1 MTKLSALLGAC
12 AALALASTAA
22 SAQMAPANKTAP
34 AAKTAAMAPAKAPEK
49 VKGPATTAPK
59 TAESKACSAEAD
71 AKGLHGKARKAFR
84 SKCKEDAAPAAKA
97 GVAAAVKAEAKTPAP
112 K

>member
-1 MTKLSALLGAC
+1 MTKISTLLGAC
-12 AALALASTAA
+12 AVLALASTAA

-34 AAKTAAMAPAKAPEK
+34 AAKTAAMAPAKA
-49 VKGPATTAPK
+49 KGPAMTAPK

-84 SKCKEDAAPAAKA
+84 SKCKDDAAPAAKA
-97 GVAAAVKAEAKTPAP
+97 GVNAAVKADAKAP
-112 K
+112 TK